1 MPWAIVGVSGNDKLA
16 ITLILVNITLI
27 LVNKSTILLFEFNKH
42 VYIYTNVFYALDV
55 HFENYFN
62 RDPQKYMNATI
73 HQLQNG
79 LKPT

>member
-16 ITLILVNITLI
+16 ITLI

-79 LKPT
+79 LKPTWVM

>member
-1 MPWAIVGVSGNDKLA
+1 M
-16 ITLILVNITLI
+16 
-27 LVNKSTILLFEFNKH
+27 
-42 VYIYTNVFYALDV
+42 YIYTNVFYALDV

-79 LKPT
+79 LKPTWVM